1 MFDLPIAVISD
12 IHGNRWA
19 LEAVLKDIK
28 RREIVAI
35 VNLGDVFYGP
45 LDPVGTAEIL
55 VDRDIPTVLG
65 NEDRMILEPPGKD
78 QRPATLDYVLD
89 SLSPAH
95 FEWLSKLKMC
105 SVVYD
110 DFFLCHGS
118 LDNDEEYLLVKV
130 DKTGKVLRSSDELME
145 KLAPI
150 DQQVVLCGHDHVP
163 KSVMLPN
170 GRFIVDAG
178 SVGLPAYDDDLPVFH
193 TMETGIP
200 HARYS
205 IVSRNEAGWW
215 VEDIAVPYDW
225 QAASDAAI
233 SHGRSD
239 WAQWL
244 KTGRA

>member
-105 SVVYD
+105 SVV
-110 DFFLCHGS
+110 
-118 LDNDEEYLLVKV
+118 
-130 DKTGKVLRSSDELME
+130 
-145 KLAPI
+145 P
-150 DQQVVLCGHDHVP
+150 
-163 KSVMLPN
+163 
-170 GRFIVDAG
+170 
-178 SVGLPAYDDDLPVFH
+178 
-193 TMETGIP
+193 
-200 HARYS
+200 
-205 IVSRNEAGWW
+205 
-215 VEDIAVPYDW
+215 
-225 QAASDAAI
+225 
-233 SHGRSD
+233 
-239 WAQWL
+239 
-244 KTGRA
+244 